1 MNLKKIIGLSDY
13 KTFAGPSWPSL
24 DDIISGIPAA
34 DPLIQKEVEEFV
46 DMMKQTYFD
55 ITIDGTILANNNQQR
70 QKQIFFDKNYH
81 EHPICH
87 VPWNTMG
94 VNNNGEVFICS
105 SPSWIPKFVGNI
117 LHADDVYDVL
127 NSESAQRIRQEI
139 IAGRYFYC
147 NNQICN
153 FFGQVDPKKY
163 HSAPQL
169 DHQPLEF
176 VSQEQLLVSEIPKN
190 LIFDFDYT
198 CNFRCPSCRTDLIN
212 NNKHHVIRS
221 INDQIVTKIK
231 HLVIDKIQS
240 QPIEIRW
247 GGGETFISDVY
258 VELLEYILATNKQN
272 IKHIIQ
278 TNGSYLRSKSEML
291 EKLLPTLQELR
302 ISFDAATEAT
312 YKKIRINGQW
322 NQLLENVKW
331 VQHIIEKNQHPLR
344 LTADF
349 VVQLDNYKEI
359 PAFVKLCDQL
369 GINKINFQKMWNW
382 GTWPTEIFDQKN
394 IYNPDHPQYNEL
406 VEVFK
411 LADRKILF

>member
-13 KTFAGPSWPSL
+13 KTFAGPDWPSL
-24 DDIISGIPAA
+24 DDIICGIPAA
-34 DPLIQKEVEEFV
+34 DPLIQKEVKEFV

-117 LHADDVYDVL
+117 LHADNVYDVL

-153 FFGQVDPKKY
+153 FFGQVNPKKY

-190 LIFDFDYT
+190 VRLIDPLGFYDFNHLLKESFCVISDSGTAAEEGIFYKVPNVSLRMST
-198 CNFRCPSCRTDLIN
+198 ERIETVESGATIISGLKLDNIIKSIETAVSLNFSAKYDLAENHSPSSVVIN
-212 NNKHHVIRS
+212 SIRS
-221 INDQIVTKIK
+221 
-231 HLVIDKIQS
+231 
-240 QPIEIRW
+240 EI
-247 GGGETFISDVY
+247 
-258 VELLEYILATNKQN
+258 TN
-272 IKHIIQ
+272 
-278 TNGSYLRSKSEML
+278 
-291 EKLLPTLQELR
+291 
-302 ISFDAATEAT
+302 F
-312 YKKIRINGQW
+312 
-322 NQLLENVKW
+322 
-331 VQHIIEKNQHPLR
+331 
-344 LTADF
+344 F
-349 VVQLDNYKEI
+349 
-359 PAFVKLCDQL
+359 
-369 GINKINFQKMWNW
+369 
-382 GTWPTEIFDQKN
+382 
-394 IYNPDHPQYNEL
+394 
-406 VEVFK
+406 
-411 LADRKILF
+411 